1 MPNLARGSRLQLSPV
16 VLAGDLQPAR
26 TRSESLISQDAAMG
40 PFKMRPNLRGSYGR
54 DEYLAVYFEV
64 YDYAVDPSTNAAS
77 LSVEYAIV
85 AKGDARRPV
94 FRDVTR
100 AVVSDADRV
109 LVPRQIALSAYNP
122 GEYEIRF
129 RVTDKISGQVAT
141 QSASFRIQ

>member
-1 MPNLARGSRLQLSPV
+1 M
-16 VLAGDLQPAR
+16 
-26 TRSESLISQDAAMG
+26 
-40 PFKMRPNLRGSYGR
+40 
-54 DEYLAVYFEV
+54 YFEV

-100 AVVSDADRV
+100 AVVADADRV

-141 QSASFRIQ
+141 QSAFFRIQ